1 MNTKNNGCDLS
12 VILPTYNESENIKI
26 LIEKL
31 SAVLSDLDFEVIV
44 VDDDSPDLTWQV
56 AQNLGLLNSRIKTI
70 RRLNKKGLSSAAMS
84 GMMESS
90 GKVIAVMDADMQH
103 DENILPALYERVR
116 GGHCDICIGSR
127 AVKKGG
133 YRNMTAGR
141 RFASNLA
148 KYLAKIALRTT
159 VKDPMSGFFALS
171 RDYYRNTMNRVNPS
185 GFKILLEFIVR
196 GDSPKLNEIGYV
208 FKKRVF
214 GKTKLNASITLEY
227 LLALIDLR
235 FGWFVPNRFVKFC
248 IVGVSGSL
256 VNFLC
261 FAVAESQGIPV
272 SISILIGA
280 ELGMVW
286 SYFLN
291 NLFTFSPFR
300 YHGTR
305 FFQGLFL
312 YQLISLYGITIQLS
326 VVSLVISR
334 LPFVTSLYI
343 TLYLTYFVGVCFGA
357 VANYFLHTYYTWNR
371 LGFVLI
377 RPTKV
382 TTSNQY

>member
-159 VKDPMSGFFALS
+159 VKDPMSGIFRAI
-171 RDYYRNTMNRVNPS
+171 S
-185 GFKILLEFIVR
+185 GLL
-196 GDSPKLNEIGYV
+196 
-208 FKKRVF
+208 
-214 GKTKLNASITLEY
+214 
-227 LLALIDLR
+227 
-235 FGWFVPNRFVKFC
+235 
-248 IVGVSGSL
+248 
-256 VNFLC
+256 
-261 FAVAESQGIPV
+261 
-272 SISILIGA
+272 
-280 ELGMVW
+280 
-286 SYFLN
+286 
-291 NLFTFSPFR
+291 
-300 YHGTR
+300 
-305 FFQGLFL
+305 
-312 YQLISLYGITIQLS
+312 
-326 VVSLVISR
+326 
-334 LPFVTSLYI
+334 
-343 TLYLTYFVGVCFGA
+343 
-357 VANYFLHTYYTWNR
+357 
-371 LGFVLI
+371 
-377 RPTKV
+377 
-382 TTSNQY
+382 